1 MSSNA
6 RKSLMYLHPQRH
18 AQKAAERIGFLR
30 VQISAKIILNVAICK
45 LVREVRI

>member
-1 MSSNA
+1 MSSIA
-6 RKSLMYLHPQRH
+6 RKSLMFVHPQPH

-30 VQISAKIILNVAICK
+30 LQISAKIIFNVAICK

>member
-1 MSSNA
+1 MSSIA
-6 RKSLMYLHPQRH
+6 RKSLMFVHPQRH

-30 VQISAKIILNVAICK
+30 VQISGYIIFKQAICK